1 MVSFGIGN
9 SNTLSNLILLD
20 GINNNY
26 WFIPYTLFGLVLP
39 FVYLIIKQAVL
50 KYCNSKK

>member
-1 MVSFGIGN
+1 MVSLGIGN

-26 WFIPYTLFGLVLP
+26 WFIPYTLSGLVLP